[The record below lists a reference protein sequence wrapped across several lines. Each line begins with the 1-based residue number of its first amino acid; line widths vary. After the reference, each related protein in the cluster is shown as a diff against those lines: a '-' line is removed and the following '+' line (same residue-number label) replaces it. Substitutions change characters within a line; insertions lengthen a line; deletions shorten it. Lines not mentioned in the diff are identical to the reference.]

1 MYVRGGEA
9 CTSTYLCKRGM
20 HVYAWLSA
28 CTCCAGAAS
37 PFSAPSGWVRVGD
50 PVAHFEEKAR
60 ESKVLADAKAAAAVA
75 SAAAATYAYAD
86 AEAAAEAAAELPSE
100 AHLAQLQELGLDR
113 AGAVRALRE
122 TGGGSVAAAVDWYF
136 ASYTPDP
143 QLARPA
149 DDVGWLFS

>member
-1 MYVRGGEA
+1 M
-9 CTSTYLCKRGM
+9 
-20 HVYAWLSA
+20 YAWLSA

-50 PVAHFEEKAR
+50 PIAHFEDKAR
-60 ESKVLADAKAAAAVA
+60 ESKVFSDAKAAAAVA
-75 SAAAATYAYAD
+75 AVDAATYADAD
-86 AEAAAEAAAELPSE
+86 AEAAAELPSE